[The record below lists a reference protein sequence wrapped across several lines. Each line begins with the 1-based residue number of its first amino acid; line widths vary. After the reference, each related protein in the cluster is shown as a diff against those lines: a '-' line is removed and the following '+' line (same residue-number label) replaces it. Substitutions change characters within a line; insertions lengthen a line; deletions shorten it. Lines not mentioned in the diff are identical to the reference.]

1 MPVAFHPLSLVQR
14 LLPVLC
20 GLMILTSGAQTRA
33 DTTEDILLSV
43 TGPELSHDLTRT
55 DLEEIGIA
63 SFQTT
68 TIWTDGIQEF
78 TGTPLNAFVAALGLN
93 DELALQ
99 AIAANDY
106 AVEVPLSDAVEDGPI
121 IAFLRNGEPMT
132 LRDNGPLWLVY
143 PYDHNS
149 DYQSEIIYARS
160 IWQLERIVVIAP

>member
-14 LLPVLC
+14 FLPVLC
-20 GLMILTSGAQTRA
+20 GLLIAASGTHSRA
-33 DTTEDILLSV
+33 DTSDDILLSV
-43 TGPELSHDLTRT
+43 TGPEISHDLTRA

-78 TGTPLNAFVAALGLN
+78 TGTPLNVLVAALGL
-93 DELALQ
+93 EEGAMQ

-160 IWQLERIVVIAP
+160 IWQLERIVMIAP